1 MTECL
6 FTFKN
11 RPLSN
16 TKDVHNQIFGPLSTI
31 KLEGGRSI
39 TVNTG
44 IRLASTDLK
53 CEFEIIPIDDYR
65 HTLMFSNNVFDDSH
79 TSELHI
85 TITNNTDGFI
95 RLDPEYH
102 NIFLLKSRI
111 IEVPEVVKQEA
122 EIAVPEVEDS
132 AVSEDVKDVVDHIIT
147 TIIKNINSEVVESA
161 DKPATPEVKQVKKNK
176 PRVRKQK
183 KRVSL

>member
-39 TVNTG
+39 NVNTG

-53 CEFEIIPIDDYR
+53 CEFEIIPIDDYKYAL
-65 HTLMFSNNVFDDSH
+65 TFSNNTFNDSH
-79 TSELHI
+79 TSELYI

-111 IEVPEVVKQEA
+111 INSEVVDSAVPEVVDS
-122 EIAVPEVEDS
+122 AVPEV
-132 AVSEDVKDVVDHIIT
+132 VRDVVDNIIT
-147 TIIKNINSEVVESA
+147 TIIKNINSEVVESV
-161 DKPATPEVKQVKKNK
+161 DKPATSEVKQVKKNK